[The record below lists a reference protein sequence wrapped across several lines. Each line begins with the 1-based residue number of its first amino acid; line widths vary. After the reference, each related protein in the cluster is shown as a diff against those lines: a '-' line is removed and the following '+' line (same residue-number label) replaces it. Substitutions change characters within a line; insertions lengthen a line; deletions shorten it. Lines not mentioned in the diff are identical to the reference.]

1 METPTTEEIT
11 KHILS
16 AFDSVNLIN
25 EEIQKTITDKIKS
38 TVDRNVEHLEVML
51 EKDWFSDGL
60 TNEQRT
66 NIDNSIISGK
76 LYIA

>member
-11 KHILS
+11 KHILA

-25 EEIQKTITDKIKS
+25 EEIQKTITDEIKS

-66 NIDNSIISGK
+66 NIDNSIINGK
-76 LYIA
+76 LYIS